1 MKHLVRLVFLGFIC
15 SSVSGAPT
23 PPAEPEGALTLKQA
37 LALVAA
43 RHPELELGRL
53 DVAAAA
59 ARKQQAG
66 LWPNPTLAAEAEN
79 FGGSGERTGTALTE
93 YTVQL
98 EQPLELGGKR
108 SRRLHVAECE
118 QRLTMFDLAAKQLD
132 TQAETQRRFAAL
144 LAAQARVQLEG
155 EFLAL
160 TEEFSRAAGLR
171 VRAGRVSPLE
181 ESRAQIELARQRVA
195 QQQAAAALATARGQL
210 AALWNSSAPRF
221 TAVTGELTAV
231 PDLPTLEK
239 LQASLPQNPD
249 LARWAT
255 EVEQRRASLALARA
269 GRVPDVTAAAG
280 VRWFNEDSGHAF
292 VAGLSV
298 PLPLFDR
305 NQGALREAS
314 VLLLKAEREQHAAEV
329 RAQTA
334 LVAAHQALASAR
346 TKALALKEEMLPR
359 AAQVLEATRA
369 GYAQGKFTYLDVLEA
384 QRSFCDAKAAHLD
397 ALADCQQAAVE
408 IQRLT
413 TPGEPVTTS
422 TKK

>member
-1 MKHLVRLVFLGFIC
+1 MKTFLCVSFAGLLLVG
-15 SSVSGAPT
+15 VSHAQPS
-23 PPAEPEGALTLKQA
+23 PAEPEGPLTLEQA

-66 LWPNPTLAAEAEN
+66 LWANPTLAAEAEN

-93 YTVQL
+93 YTVQI

-118 QRLTMFDLAAKQLD
+118 QRLTIFDLAAKQLD
-132 TQAETQRRFAAL
+132 AQAETQRRFAAL

-160 TEEFSRAAGLR
+160 TEEFCRAAGLR

-221 TAVTGELTAV
+221 TLVTGELTAL
-231 PDLPTLEK
+231 PDLPALEK
-239 LQASLPQNPD
+239 LQAALPQNPD

-255 EVEQRRASLALARA
+255 EVEQRRASLALAKA
-269 GRVPDVTAAAG
+269 GRIPDVTAAAG
-280 VRWFNEDSGHAF
+280 VRWFNEDSGYAF

-329 RAQTA
+329 HAQTA
-334 LVAAHQALASAR
+334 LVSAHQTLASAR
-346 TKALALKEEMLPR
+346 TKALALKDEILPR

-369 GYAQGKFTYLDVLEA
+369 GY
-384 QRSFCDAKAAHLD
+384 
-397 ALADCQQAAVE
+397 
-408 IQRLT
+408 
-413 TPGEPVTTS
+413 
-422 TKK
+422 